1 MLKTYTSTARNQKFL
16 KHPTDVIFKIV
27 IFLQL
32 WVPSSKPKD
41 KERLEWMAGELKKLY
56 ASMAPCR
63 V

>member
-27 IFLQL
+27 IFVQL
-32 WVPSSKPKD
+32 WVPKD